1 MITNDNNDPN
11 NARDM
16 LSNLHTAVAE
26 ELLARVKSGNA
37 SAAELTVAAK
47 FLKDNHIECVPT
59 ADNALGKLVS
69 SIPEF
74 DQDSWNEQE
83 TGHS

>member
-1 MITNDNNDPN
+1 MTSNDNNDPN

-16 LSNLHTAVAE
+16 LSSLHSAVAE
-26 ELLARVKSGNA
+26 ELLQRVRSGNA

-59 ADNALGKLVS
+59 PDNALGKLVEA
-69 SIPEF
+69 IPEF
-74 DQDSWNEQE
+74 DQHSWNEQE
-83 TGHS
+83 SGHG